1 MDEAK
6 CTIPLLYDQFDY
18 GTNLGPLVFVNPVY
32 YHPADPSHGL
42 EATGAE
48 LSILKCAWIDNKI

>member
-1 MDEAK
+1 MTQDETQI
-6 CTIPLLYDQFDY
+6 CTIITSVWE
-18 GTNLGPLVFVNPVY
+18 TNLGPLVFVNLVY